1 MPRVQLRKNG
11 ARVIEIDLLIMVE
24 QRAPAVD
31 NLSEAPLQSS
41 QIHQKEKNRMAEPVM
56 MTREGDIVTILLN
69 RPESGN
75 RQTDAT
81 WAKVTEM
88 FDAGSRESRLIIF
101 KGAGDDFC
109 LGREAMGQATPV
121 LEAYAVRERSETIF
135 NLYGAFRNARVPIIG
150 VVQGRAVGLG
160 CALAALCDITIA
172 SDRARF
178 QFPETAHRIMPTIA
192 FSALVDRV
200 PRKAASFMM
209 YSAQEIDAQKA
220 LTFGIAS
227 DVVPGNDLDRAVS
240 TLVEHLQKMPLPAV
254 LALKEY
260 ARSAFGMSTQ
270 AATDFARNLHAT
282 VNSFS
287 GMKV

>member
-1 MPRVQLRKNG
+1 
-11 ARVIEIDLLIMVE
+11 
-24 QRAPAVD
+24 
-31 NLSEAPLQSS
+31 
-41 QIHQKEKNRMAEPVM
+41 MAEAIL
-56 MTREGDIVTILLN
+56 MTREGDVTTILLN
-69 RPESGN
+69 RPEIGN

-88 FDAGSRESRLIIF
+88 FDAASKESRLIVF
-101 KGAGDDFC
+101 KGAGEDFC
-109 LGREAMGQATPV
+109 LGREAMGQPTPV
-121 LEAYAVRERSETIF
+121 LEAYAVRDRSETIF

-192 FSALVDRV
+192 FSALVDRM

-227 DVVPGNDLDRAVS
+227 DVVPVSDLDNAVS
-240 TLVEHLQKMPLPAV
+240 KLVDHLKKMPLPAV

-260 ARSAFGMSTQ
+260 ARTAFGMSAQ
-270 AATDFARNLHAT
+270 GATDFARNLHAT

-287 GMKV
+287 AMKA